1 MCLLKTIILKT
12 KSAWKNTF
20 IIHVVQKIKYH
31 TYTITK
37 ANDNINMNGT
47 IAVSMNACN

>member
-1 MCLLKTIILKT
+1 MEKYIY
-12 KSAWKNTF
+12 

-37 ANDNINMNGT
+37 MYDNINMNGT
-47 IAVSMNACN
+47 GLEIKYLR